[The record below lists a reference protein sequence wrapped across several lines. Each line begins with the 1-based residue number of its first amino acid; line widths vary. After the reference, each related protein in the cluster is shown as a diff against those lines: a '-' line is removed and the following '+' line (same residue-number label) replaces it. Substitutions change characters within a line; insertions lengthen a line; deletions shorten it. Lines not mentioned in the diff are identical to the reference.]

1 MSKSIDQL
9 ILTLNKESDIY
20 AEVLELSKKKRE
32 AIKANALE
40 ELSEIT
46 TYEQGLVVTLFKL
59 EEIRE
64 KVVDMVMRENHI
76 ETAENLTEITKSLSY
91 EDRSKVLNAKDR
103 LMVLVKNV
111 TEENRFNNRVLEERL
126 QLINLNIELMTQIGD
141 DSGKYNRKAVSED
154 QEHKSIFDRRV

>member
-32 AIKANALE
+32 AIKANALD